1 MSIVFANK
9 AMSFHVIVTSQANT
23 CHPNLS
29 LRETCQDERRKP
41 YY

>member
-9 AMSFHVIVTSQANT
+9 AIPFHVLVTTQAYT
-23 CHPNLS
+23 YHPNLS
-29 LRETCQDERRKP
+29 LRETCQNERRKP